1 MLRKLLIIAI
11 LTITDNYCIAD
22 DIAENKPIS
31 KEYPVPQNIASYPLE
46 NRIHGNILINT
57 PYPESISPAITLYR
71 YSHNKIISFSTN
83 PDPTFRFLLEG
94 AFGIR
99 TIESTDEDAV
109 AFKNSLKLHQVV
121 EIKLNTPL
129 YKVFAIISNDK
140 KLYKY
145 EIYILPQS
153 ESNRMVRIITLNNFP
168 QKQAEEILGT
178 LHVIGENNK

>member
-1 MLRKLLIIAI
+1 MLKKLLIIV
-11 LTITDNYCIAD
+11 TISIINSYCLAD
-22 DIAENKPIS
+22 DVSRLKPIL
-31 KEYPVPQNIASYPLE
+31 KQYPVPQNIASYPLE

-57 PYPESISPAITLYR
+57 PYPKSISPTITLYR

-83 PDPTFRFLLEG
+83 PDPTFRLLLEG

-99 TIESTDEDAV
+99 TIERTDEDAV
-109 AFKNSLKLHQVV
+109 AFKNSLKLYQVV

-129 YKVFAIISNDK
+129 YRVFAIISNDK

-145 EIYILPQS
+145 DLYILPQTD
-153 ESNRMVRIITLNNFP
+153 SNRMVRMITLNNFP

-178 LHVIGENNK
+178 LHVIGENNE